1 MRNSTARPKA
11 RINEMK
17 AAGEYNETLREC
29 FVRQHRGC
37 ENNVMTHFFC
47 GKEPFCNTGSE
58 KAIQRAK
65 YNMLHY
71 YSAIGLTEKL
81 DLYLKILKKRLPKY
95 FRMSRV
101 LPREKSSKNGKFFAT
116 VTEELKARIKN
127 ANFADY
133 QIYEYARYLFN
144 KQLEACKLRTNS

>member
-29 FVRQHRGC
+29 FARQHRGC

-65 YNMLHY
+65 HNMLHY

-116 VTEELKARIKN
+116 VSEELKARIKN

-133 QIYEYARYLFN
+133 QIYEYAIYLFD